1 MKKTFKTVAAI
12 ALSATMAFASYVP
25 TFATTPVEGTGTG
38 AVYAFAVEQ
47 YVVPTTLAFA
57 LNPQGLGVV
66 PRADAEAIHD
76 QVIARP
82 VGMINKST
90 RDKVISIELELST
103 TATEDSKLT
112 FVDSEDDVDG
122 DTDEFNI
129 YLAVTPAASAVTKLG
144 DGSTAIDKDTADA
157 ALADVEMTA
166 AEGKDVVLATGTND
180 LAFKLGKATYTLKD
194 DEEIVLGTDNDND
207 VKDKFEL
214 TALGG
219 VSAFT
224 LTGALN
230 ENAYWE
236 KNTEKIKIDL
246 TYEIKETSDED
257 VVITGT
263 HAMIATTSAP
273 SAVATQAV
281 LETGKPAVIAV
292 NLGTGDK
299 AAEGVVSFTNVG
311 LGNDWIAARA
321 ATYADGVITI
331 TDAKSV
337 NDIIA
342 AENADLRKF
351 TIKFDDDA
359 ETTVTVTLTAKE

>member
-25 TFATTPVEGTGTG
+25 TFAANTGTGTG

-57 LNPQGLGVV
+57 LNPQKLAVV
-66 PRADAEAIHD
+66 PRADAEAIYD

-112 FVDSEDDVDG
+112 FVDSADDVDG

-129 YLAVTPAASAVTKLG
+129 YLAVSPAASAVTKLG
-144 DGSTAIDKDTADA
+144 DGSTDIGETTAAED
-157 ALADVEMTA
+157 LADVTMTA

-180 LAFKLGKATYTLKD
+180 LAFKLGKATYALKD
-194 DEEIVLGTDNDND
+194 GEEIALGTDNDND
-207 VKDKFEL
+207 VKDKFKL

-230 ENAYWE
+230 KNAYWE

-263 HAMIATTSAP
+263 HAMIATAAAP
-273 SAVATQAV
+273 SAAATQAV
-281 LETGKPAVIAV
+281 LEAGEDAEVVV
-292 NLGTGDK
+292 NLGSGAK
-299 AAEGVVSFTNVG
+299 AATEVIGFTVKSTNRDWLAEGGVTYDDGKVT
-311 LGNDWIAARA
+311 IPAAYVDYLISAESAR
-321 ATYADGVITI
+321 VITI
-331 TDAKSV
+331 AF
-337 NDIIA
+337 ND
-342 AENADLRKF
+342 
-351 TIKFDDDA
+351 TA
-359 ETTVTVTLTAKE
+359 ETTVDVTLSVKE